1 MDPANTE
8 KLENL
13 ILSKLEELEKS
24 GFSSSAIE
32 AAVNTIEFRC
42 VRVLACVCLHVCLCV
57 CFEKRVVQ
65 QQHSHCTQ
73 WH

>member
-1 MDPANTE
+1 MDPADTE

-13 ILSKLEELEKS
+13 ILTKLEELEKT

-42 VRVLACVCLHVCLCV
+42 AHVCILKKLVRCSM
-57 CFEKRVVQ
+57 
-65 QQHSHCTQ
+65 HSSELP
-73 WH
+73 